1 MGLIKLEIN
10 NVGKLEDAITQNQIN
25 KLRRQ
30 FQSSNINIILG
41 AAFSYGVVE
50 LLGNIETDLY
60 TAEYIDKDESKV
72 IEIKKRFFNQS
83 IIPLI
88 DKEKIK
94 VGESERIKFITLLN
108 KIIDNRQSSIL
119 HKIIN
124 IFTTNYDHLLE
135 IALEKSSSEYVDGF
149 SGKLRPMFS
158 TSNYGMIYS
167 RQTSISSM
175 TSEIVTFNLYKLHGS
190 LNWYL
195 DDNNIFACD
204 IVSRIKKLNS
214 TIGNDNDFINEYNKL
229 AIVNPSK
236 SKLNKTVIDVNYYDQ
251 LRMLSNEMEK
261 NNSILISFGFSFN
274 DEHIRQITYRFLKGN
289 PTLNLIILSFD
300 EESTITF
307 NAHFGLYSNVSII
320 QLVSTV
326 KNEDGSIIENFE
338 NFTLE
343 RLNIIL
349 EEIYNGTK

>member
-1 MGLIKLEIN
+1 MELIKLEIN
-10 NVGKLEDAITQNQIN
+10 NISKREDTETQNQIN

-41 AAFSYGVVE
+41 AAFSFGVVE
-50 LLGNIETDLY
+50 LLCSIESDLY
-60 TAEYIDKDESKV
+60 NAEYIDKDESKV
-72 IEIKKRFFNQS
+72 IEIKKSFFTQS
-83 IIPLI
+83 ILPLL

-94 VGESERIKFITLLN
+94 IGESDRIKFISLLN

-124 IFTTNYDHLLE
+124 LYTTNYDFLVE

-149 SGKLRPMFS
+149 SGKLNPMFS
-158 TSNYGMIYS
+158 TSNYGIVYS

-190 LNWYL
+190 LNWDL
-195 DDNNIFACD
+195 KENNIFACD
-204 IVSRIKKLNS
+204 ISSKISKIYS
-214 TIGNDNDFINEYNKL
+214 AISNDFDFINEYNKL
-229 AIVNPSK
+229 AIINPTK
-236 SKLNKTVIDVNYYDQ
+236 SKLNKTVLDVNYYDQ

-261 NNSILISFGFSFN
+261 NNSILISFGFSYN

-300 EESTITF
+300 EESTNNF
-307 NAHFGLYSNVSII
+307 KHHFDSYSNVTII
-320 QLVSTV
+320 QLISRVYQE
-326 KNEDGSIIENFE
+326 NDSIVETIE
-338 NFTLE
+338 NFTLDRVNE
-343 RLNIIL
+343 IL

>member
-1 MGLIKLEIN
+1 MELIKLEIN
-10 NVGKLEDAITQNQIN
+10 NISKREDTETQNQIN

-41 AAFSYGVVE
+41 AAFSFGVVE
-50 LLGNIETDLY
+50 LLGSIESDLY
-60 TAEYIDKDESKV
+60 NAEYIDKDESKV
-72 IEIKKRFFNQS
+72 IEIKKSFFTQS
-83 IIPLI
+83 ILPLL

-94 VGESERIKFITLLN
+94 IGVSDRIKFVSLLN

-124 IFTTNYDHLLE
+124 LYTTNYDFLVE

-149 SGKLRPMFS
+149 SGKLNPMFS
-158 TSNYGMIYS
+158 TSNYGIVYS

-190 LNWYL
+190 LNWDL
-195 DDNNIFACD
+195 EENNIFACD
-204 IVSRIKKLNS
+204 ISSKINKIYS
-214 TIGNDNDFINEYNKL
+214 AISNDFDFINEYNKL
-229 AIVNPSK
+229 AIINPTK
-236 SKLNKTVIDVNYYDQ
+236 SKLNKTVLDVNYYDQ

-261 NNSILISFGFSFN
+261 NNSILISFGFSYN

-300 EESTITF
+300 EESTNNF
-307 NAHFGLYSNVSII
+307 KHHFDSYSNVTII
-320 QLVSTV
+320 QLISRVYQE
-326 KNEDGSIIENFE
+326 NDSIVETIE
-338 NFTLE
+338 NFTLDRVNE
-343 RLNIIL
+343 IL